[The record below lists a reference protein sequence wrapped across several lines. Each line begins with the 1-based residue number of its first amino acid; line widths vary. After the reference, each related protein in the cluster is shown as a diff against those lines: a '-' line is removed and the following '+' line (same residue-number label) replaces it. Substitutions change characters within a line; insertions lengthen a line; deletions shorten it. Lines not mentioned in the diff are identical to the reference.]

1 MKKLQTGLL
10 LAVALALTIGVT
22 LASARTDSR
31 GAAAAPVSVQL
42 LSFNDFHG
50 NLEPPSG
57 SSGRIG
63 TVDAGGAE
71 FFATHMSRLKATNAN
86 TLVVGAGDMIGAS
99 PLLSALF
106 HDEPTIESLGLAGL
120 QVTSVG
126 NHEFDEGSGQLLRMQ
141 RGGCHPT
148 DGCQDGDAFAG
159 AQFQYLSANVDLVVT
174 AQQRAAYNRALA
186 KYRTAVR
193 AKAKACKA
201 SKTSRAC
208 KRKLTKPKAPQT
220 KNLLPPYSIK
230 TIGGVKIGFI
240 GMTLEGTPQ
249 LVTPSGVAGLA
260 FRDEAQTANRFV
272 PVLKRLGVETIVVL
286 VHEGGFTTGTYNDC
300 TGISGPIVEMASAFN
315 DEIDVV
321 VSGHTHQAYN
331 CTIDGKLVTSA
342 GSFGRV
348 ITDIELTIESTTG
361 EVTAKTATNRIVTR
375 DVPRD
380 SAQTAL
386 IQKYQRIA
394 APLANRVIGSITA
407 DITRAQTP
415 AGESALGDVIADAQ
429 LADTRPANKGNA
441 VVAFMNPGGI
451 RTDLIY
457 NQISGGEQP
466 GQVTYGES
474 FAVQPFGNTL
484 MTMTLTGAQIDT
496 LLEQQWSGVGNTAA
510 PKVLQVSNG
519 FTYTWDASR
528 PIGDRVDPAT
538 IRINGTAI
546 STSGSYRVTVNS
558 FLADGGD
565 GFAVLRDGTNRLGGA
580 VDTDALEAYFR
591 ANSPVAPGPRN
602 RITRVN

>member
-1 MKKLQTGLL
+1 MRKLQVGLL
-10 LAVALALTIGVT
+10 LAVAFALSVGVT
-22 LASARTDSR
+22 FAGARRDATR
-31 GAAAAPVSVQL
+31 GAAAPVSVQL
-42 LSFNDFHG
+42 LAFNDFHG

-71 FFATHMSRLKATNAN
+71 YFATHMSRLKATNAN

-126 NHEFDEGSGQLLRMQ
+126 NHEFDEGAGQLLRMQ

-159 AQFQYLSANVDLVVT
+159 AQFQYLSANVEVVVT
-174 AQQRAAYNRALA
+174 AAQRAAYNRALA
-186 KYRTAVR
+186 KHRRALK
-193 AKAKACKA
+193 AKAKACKT
-201 SKTSRAC
+201 SKSSKAC
-208 KRKLTKPKAPQT
+208 KRKLAKPKAPQT
-220 KNLLPPYSIK
+220 RNLLPPYSVR
-230 TIGGVKIGFI
+230 TIGGVKVGFI

-249 LVTPSGVAGLA
+249 LVTPTGVAGQA
-260 FRDEAQTANRFV
+260 FRDEERPELRYV

-286 VHEGGFTTGTYNDC
+286 VHEGGFTTGTFNDC
-300 TGISGPIVEMASAFN
+300 TGISGPIVQIASAFN

-348 ITDIELTIESTTG
+348 ITDIDLTIESTTG

-415 AGESALGDVIADAQ
+415 AGESALGDVIEDAQ

-457 NQISGGEQP
+457 NQSSGGEQP

-496 LLEQQWSGVGNTAA
+496 LLEQQWSGAGNTTA

-538 IRINGTAI
+538 IRIGGTPI
-546 STSGSYRVTVNS
+546 STSASYRVTVNS

-602 RITRVN
+602 RISRVN

>member
-1 MKKLQTGLL
+1 
-10 LAVALALTIGVT
+10 
-22 LASARTDSR
+22 
-31 GAAAAPVSVQL
+31 
-42 LSFNDFHG
+42 
-50 NLEPPSG
+50 
-57 SSGRIG
+57 
-63 TVDAGGAE
+63 
-71 FFATHMSRLKATNAN
+71 
-86 TLVVGAGDMIGAS
+86 
-99 PLLSALF
+99 
-106 HDEPTIESLGLAGL
+106 
-120 QVTSVG
+120 
-126 NHEFDEGSGQLLRMQ
+126 MQ

-159 AQFQYLSANVDLVVT
+159 AQFQYLSANVEVVVT
-174 AQQRAAYNRALA
+174 AAQRAAYNRALA
-186 KYRTAVR
+186 KHRKALK
-193 AKAKACKA
+193 AKAKACKT
-201 SKTSRAC
+201 SKSSKAC
-208 KRKLTKPKAPQT
+208 RRKLTRPKAPQT
-220 KNLLPPYSIK
+220 KNLLPPYSIR
-230 TIGGVKIGFI
+230 TVGGVKVGFI

-260 FRDEAQTANRFV
+260 FRDEAQTANRYV

-286 VHEGGFTTGTYNDC
+286 VHEGGFTTGTFNDC
-300 TGISGPIVEMASAFN
+300 AGISGPIVQMASAFN

-348 ITDIELTIESTTG
+348 ITDIDLTIESTTG

-496 LLEQQWSGVGNTAA
+496 LLEQQWSGAGNTAA

-538 IRINGTAI
+538 IRIGGTPI
-546 STSGSYRVTVNS
+546 STSASYRVTVNS